1 MEEEEEEEQLREVLA
16 PSSRAD
22 NDSEVTQFYVNP
34 IAKPIPQGRGQ
45 TSLQDTISELN
56 MHKAARNGLEV
67 SRCTSHGPAKLI

>member
-1 MEEEEEEEQLREVLA
+1 MISVLLCFPARSHVEEEEEVPV

-67 SRCTSHGPAKLI
+67 S